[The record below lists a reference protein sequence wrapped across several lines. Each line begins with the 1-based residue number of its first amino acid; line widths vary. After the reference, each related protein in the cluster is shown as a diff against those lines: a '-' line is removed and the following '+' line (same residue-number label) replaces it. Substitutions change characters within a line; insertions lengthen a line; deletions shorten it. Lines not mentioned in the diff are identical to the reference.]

1 MESWEN
7 LRGEIR
13 YLWKSI
19 PWKSI
24 DNFINFVHI
33 WKQKYSMAYLYVPN
47 VPATYEISIDLYCM
61 CKNITISAINEPD
74 KIWPTSMKLGK
85 QPMAWVR
92 SLNFCFVTNVPII
105 VLISAD
111 MNKIWMNSRPNMN
124 TCLCSKNFKRPS
136 QRLENRVISAIGHFS
151 CTRGL
156 WADLSD
162 N

>member
-111 MNKIWMNSRPNMN
+111 MNKIWMNSRLYIKARMHKGG
-124 TCLCSKNFKRPS
+124 LSLVRDKLS
-136 QRLENRVISAIGHFS
+136 WMV
-151 CTRGL
+151 CTKGGIT
-156 WADLSD
+156 
-162 N
+162 